1 LLVNVDCNYTKAGET
16 IVKRPWQITCFA
28 FLGLA
33 VFGLITSFQYPYHDR
48 LGPGPGFFPF
58 WLSLI
63 SGCLSVALFVR
74 ISLMKD
80 VVDPSGTSH
89 LPDRAAAIR
98 IMAILVSLLF
108 GLAALEPLGFRI
120 TLFLFLLF
128 LTWRLGAQN
137 WWFTLVFASIGSFG
151 VFHVFYY
158 WLKVPL
164 PIGIFGI

>member
-1 LLVNVDCNYTKAGET
+1 MR
-16 IVKRPWQITCFA
+16 RPWQITCFA

-63 SGCLSVALFVR
+63 IGCLSVILLAQ
-74 ISLMKD
+74 ISLVKGAIESART
-80 VVDPSGTSH
+80 VLP
-89 LPDRAAAIR
+89 PDRAAAIR
-98 IMAILVSLLF
+98 IMTILISLLF

-128 LTWRLGAQN
+128 LTWRLGAHN
-137 WWFTLVFASIGSFG
+137 WWVTLVFAIIGSFG